1 MILPLQDLKSSA
13 KQNLIIL
20 DSLCPDQERLRSCM
34 EAKLIQN
41 EADKVSSIICGL
53 LQVLENK
60 HKLLTN

>member
-1 MILPLQDLKSSA
+1 
-13 KQNLIIL
+13 
-20 DSLCPDQERLRSCM
+20 M

>member
-1 MILPLQDLKSSA
+1 
-13 KQNLIIL
+13 
-20 DSLCPDQERLRSCM
+20 M

-41 EADKVSSIICGL
+41 EADKVSSIICDL

>member
-1 MILPLQDLKSSA
+1 MILLLQDFKSSA

-60 HKLLTN
+60 HKLLPN